1 MALTDDILD
10 ETVRH
15 AHYLERHK
23 ASVIKKLVA
32 LMSNS
37 NDEMY
42 SMMYKQRIEKLKRR
56 DLDKLLRRIK
66 VHIKQ
71 GYEPVIETL
80 DAEIR
85 DLSAHETRW
94 QKKIIDGLVP
104 VELDW
109 EAPSGEQ
116 IYAAAKARPF
126 EGLFLQDWYNGLSD
140 GHFRRV
146 KQAVMQGYVE
156 GQTTDEIV
164 QQMQQ
169 FTQGRS
175 RRAAETAA
183 RTALTHTSNVARNES
198 YRRNRRVIRAVEWV
212 ATLDGRTSAIC
223 RARDGKTY
231 PVDAGARPPAH
242 PACRSTTIP
251 VVKSL
256 RELGIKADT
265 KDIKTTRASM
275 NGQVSSEL
283 NYDRWL
289 RKQPKAFQEDVLGR
303 EKAKLFRAGLKMDR
317 FVDEG
322 GREFTLKEIEKRE
335 KTIWSQVYG
344 TKNKPKPQE
353 KPTPQPEP
361 TRKRQQVFD
370 ETSVRQVKNLPEARQ
385 LVLDYIS
392 FEEGLAAGSK
402 PDAIRDTVV
411 ASREVME
418 RFDLPKMKYFGGRS
432 KAPVRYRRSRNA
444 MAAFSMEYD
453 HYLLEKKGAN
463 KDVEALYQ
471 NTDYNNF
478 YHKKYTQVLQT
489 GKYELFAD
497 VTGKKQA
504 KPSEKVRELMFKRG
518 TVEWSPVRTIKDI
531 GYHENGHRLHGFHR
545 QEIDSIMSNNNVI
558 GEGWSYLV
566 SKYAQTN
573 HKEYIAE
580 TFTIY
585 MQGDE
590 SQFYRIHPEILK
602 FYRQRDRYNV

>member
-1 MALTDDILD
+1 MALIDDILD

-212 ATLDGRTSAIC
+212 ATLDGRTTAVC
-223 RARDGKTY
+223 RARDGKTW
-231 PVDAGARPPAH
+231 PVDEGPRPPAH

-335 KTIWSQVYG
+335 KAIWSQVYG
-344 TKNKPKPQE
+344 KPKPTQKQKAQPQPQPDPAFDIRNNIDLGKMGVLTQKRGKQ
-353 KPTPQPEP
+353 KPTFTIDQLNEKFRAQLSDQGANIVNKLSKPREIVIGQDAGVYYASAERLESGYQKNTITHEYGHHVDHVIRNTDGENRYFWSVKGLKSEWEKDRANLGVYRKARAEKDRKLREIKDELFVTEEVTTKTRNGFEF
-361 TRKRQQVFD
+361 TRKRNVPKFD
-370 ETSVRQVKNLPEARQ
+370 GANSLSDIVDSFVSGQFRKNYYVYGHTPAYWKNKDNGAVESFANMFAIQNSPEAKAWAQ
-385 LVLDYIS
+385 KNIPNLWAK
-392 FEEGLAAGSK
+392 FTA
-402 PDAIRDTVV
+402 
-411 ASREVME
+411 
-418 RFDLPKMKYFGGRS
+418 KM
-432 KAPVRYRRSRNA
+432 N
-444 MAAFSMEYD
+444 E
-453 HYLLEKKGAN
+453 
-463 KDVEALYQ
+463 
-471 NTDYNNF
+471 
-478 YHKKYTQVLQT
+478 
-489 GKYELFAD
+489 
-497 VTGKKQA
+497 
-504 KPSEKVRELMFKRG
+504 
-518 TVEWSPVRTIKDI
+518 I
-531 GYHENGHRLHGFHR
+531 ENG
-545 QEIDSIMSNNNVI
+545 
-558 GEGWSYLV
+558 
-566 SKYAQTN
+566 
-573 HKEYIAE
+573 
-580 TFTIY
+580 
-585 MQGDE
+585 
-590 SQFYRIHPEILK
+590 
-602 FYRQRDRYNV
+602 